1 MTELSATPVAAATPQ
16 ALRAMKNPTPGNW
29 LYFVTIDKEGTTLS
43 ADDYAEYL
51 RDIDKAHQNGMN
63 QVN

>member
-1 MTELSATPVAAATPQ
+1 
-16 ALRAMKNPTPGNW
+16 MKNPTPGNW